1 MDKVIKHGIQLST
14 SLDPSSQKE
23 LRTTLETIFSEAG
36 SKLDFNTPQNR
47 ANIENLAKAFQSIF
61 TKAGNTS
68 IDFSKIM
75 KMPSDKMFAELGTIA
90 ATQFW
95 DAWNSVAGGVGTSKG
110 QMDFSA
116 QFDKLIKQRDNL
128 MRKQESIEKKNRIK
142 TEQASKLDK
151 SYGELINDTYDK
163 PKTLSDTSNLASRAK
178 EALAAFREA
187 EGALIELDD
196 QNKVNATS
204 LNKWLSAAK
213 ELSLVYNTIN
223 KMGDAQRDSFM
234 SQMSRGDKSFFAGN
248 SFDKSLDFG
257 GDILEGF
264 IDKNDVGDS
273 LDTVNKQLAQV
284 NAQITQLTSQHPEL
298 IDKQKAIEAEES
310 INRISEAYDRLH
322 VKSGANKGNLSARG
336 IKDIVSALNYAPK
349 STGNYSLTDDMDS
362 VKISKIA
369 AQEQKAY
376 KQLDALANQYVNSEG
391 SAWEKRAQH
400 LLKFIRE
407 YEAQVNNP
415 TMNQEMTKAW
425 SGLYQELKPM
435 EAMTQNM
442 LQNVLNMANNMP
454 VTNMNVSEEDGRNAA
469 INAQNEADA
478 DAKSRAEAD
487 AKVKSDIKSAEAS
500 KQAAI
505 AAEQERAAKEASAQA
520 TEKQAQLNN
529 KIGYH
534 YGNLFGGKSGARD
547 TFGQTL
553 DNLTVDAKPGSPS
566 SYGYGI
572 LGGGLF
578 YVDNPNLFGDQAPSK
593 GSKFIN
599 GIDFSKYNLYLA
611 NTEERVANLASL
623 MSNLQRF
630 AVKQAVPAYTG
641 FDQQLSGVSIDTL
654 WQQMQVVFENVN
666 MTKQEFNQFIQEMIR
681 LLQSSGAYLEKE
693 TGELAFSN
701 IPDTVDN
708 SDNMSTR
715 LLKRLGYQG
724 VSTAGTSFNGMDQG
738 SVLFDFQNDDIV
750 AFFDKLDTAIQHY
763 NKTLTESDP
772 SKITNS
778 LEIVK
783 EIDAIIERI
792 NAHKSIMTEATGG
805 KFDTSGYDTTL
816 KELEARRAMLVAS
829 DENAGKTQQEA
840 GAHKTNSG
848 AIKEETA
855 AQEQLNQ
862 AETKNPPAQEEAGV
876 HSANAE
882 AISAEANAQERLNVA
897 ESQEP
902 VARNETS
909 IHEANTAAIE
919 KEAAAQEKL
928 NSSKIIDL
936 YWAAK
941 HPEIHPGELEGALQ
955 NNPNLASDLIAQR
968 DDLQQKMQ
976 PVNDMASRISKM
988 SSIKNIPFGD
998 LYQEAAN
1005 VGKQLS
1011 TMYDDGIRDTEE
1023 YVALQYKLINIFEK
1037 LSVSYGGVKG
1047 SGARDKSQLYQW
1059 LGDSVYQR
1067 TGYNPMQDGRT
1078 VDAIWGQDTHSIAK
1092 TSNQMFGLK
1101 EMAANIL
1108 NYDGIGSL
1116 GLKVDADDLSN
1127 LNFIIDELTKIK
1139 QSSITAKTSV
1149 DALNESLAQKNQIE
1163 QTGGEQTAVTAQQI
1177 QSYEQLCQIVEKYNQ
1192 LVAQGGLKSP
1202 MDMDVYDGVAD
1213 SLEGVVSEDQLNKF
1227 KTPLDVNTLAQQL
1240 GIEVPQAAQQAS
1252 NAINEVAGAQERLNQ
1267 AEGQNPQTSEAIKRE
1282 AISYDELKQKVEAYF
1297 KIRQQMAASKDM
1309 RLSSALDAAKADI
1322 TNLFPKTGDGVTATA
1337 STISN
1342 MFASTKWNADNTLE
1356 RLASLLGVEI
1366 PQAANA
1372 SKQAVDGLNNSLEKQ
1387 NTIENSDN
1395 STAEVS
1401 EENAETQA
1409 IQQQNQALQENINL
1423 KQQSNAQIGTG
1434 VAGGVT
1440 TDGGADVSAEAGQL
1454 ANLQNAI
1461 AAVTTA
1467 VGEKTRAFTTEEA
1480 EVARVVGAEI
1490 ASLDTLD
1497 QKVLSIKGTLEGLLS
1512 NLKTG
1517 QSDIGAGLGNITV
1530 TVNKTDGADT
1540 EQKGSWALDT
1550 TVQSVRT
1557 SIDGVRTD
1565 IGNVINA
1572 IGNINTQPSDNNSG
1586 VTLATESTLGAVKA
1600 VLDAINGKIV
1610 AGTKGGSSKQSSG
1623 KTGDSSN
1630 KKTDTSEK
1638 KPKDTSKKDEAAQ
1651 AKRIET
1657 LQKEIGTLRGEV
1669 NNVTNDGVR
1678 KALEA
1683 EIALRERI
1691 IQLIQEGSAMSSQEE
1706 ARQITDLSEKT
1717 KAAKAAAKEEKNAQK
1732 KAAKKAESDQKKAYD
1747 NFVKETRKE
1756 AGMAQ
1761 SQSVINKAHGTLT
1774 DAALIDNKTPE
1785 ATAKVQQLHAALE
1798 QLRATYAEINSKPGP
1813 VKPEDQQRLI
1823 AQRENVQQLQG
1834 TVAQLVEEHQRLNGV
1849 NAQQIGTTSLGL
1861 GASSE
1866 AQQKAITDAVMAA
1879 TKGRA
1884 AIKGFNADT
1893 NELTYTLKTGAN
1905 QFTVFKAAIDRTN
1918 GSIMTVRGNTTQ
1930 ALGVFAS
1937 IGKKIKEYSYYFTG
1951 SMMIYRAIAWVR
1963 EGITAIKDIDTALT
1977 ELKKVTD
1984 ATEESYEKFLD
1995 TAAKT
2000 ADKVGSTIKDVI
2012 SSTADWARLNIWV
2025 SYMVT
2030 YRQTP
2035 ILKRGTSRDG
2045 QSRG

>member
-95 DAWNSVAGGVGTSKG
+95 DAWNSVASRVGTSKG

-116 QFDKLIKQRDNL
+116 QLDKLIKQRDNL

-213 ELSLVYNTIN
+213 ELSLVYNTIK

-273 LDTVNKQLAQV
+273 LDIVNKQLAQV

-701 IPDTVDN
+701 IPDAVDN

-724 VSTAGTSFNGMDQG
+724 VSTAGTSFNGINQG
-738 SVLFDFQNDDIV
+738 SVLFDFQNDDII

-805 KFDTSGYDTTL
+805 KFDTSGYDATL
-816 KELEARRAMLVAS
+816 KELAARRAMLMTS
-829 DENAGKTQQEA
+829 DENVGKTQQEA
-840 GAHKTNSG
+840 VAHNNNSG

-855 AQEQLNQ
+855 AQERLNQ
-862 AETKNPPAQEEAGV
+862 AEGQNPPAQDDSGV
-876 HSANAE
+876 HDANAKAIMNEADAYDYLFNKTVQALEKNNNTFDDYEQMLAQTGGESIDEYRNNRDVYQRARALVEEGFIDQQTEWKDNTGIHNANAE
-882 AISAEANAQERLNVA
+882 AINVEANAQERLNVA
-897 ESQEP
+897 ETKNP
-902 VARNETS
+902 VAQSDSGIHNENAS
-909 IHEANTAAIE
+909 AIQNEAR
-919 KEAAAQEKL
+919 AQEQL
-928 NSSKIIDL
+928 
-936 YWAAK
+936 AAK
-941 HPEIHPGELEGALQ
+941 IKETQSL
-955 NNPNLASDLIAQR
+955 
-968 DDLQQKMQ
+968 
-976 PVNDMASRISKM
+976 
-988 SSIKNIPFGD
+988 IKNQQAWLKTLDPYLNDANYATTGKKAATDQLRDATQRLINYRRNPEEYTYESMAEQKRVVD
-998 LYQEAAN
+998 WNKAYQEAQRQGVAD
-1005 VGKQLS
+1005 S
-1011 TMYDDGIRDTEE
+1011 TLTKYYTDATSQYEE
-1023 YVALQYKLINIFEK
+1023 ALQALQKE
-1037 LSVSYGGVKG
+1037 
-1047 SGARDKSQLYQW
+1047 RDYRAQ
-1059 LGDSVYQR
+1059 V
-1067 TGYNPMQDGRT
+1067 
-1078 VDAIWGQDTHSIAK
+1078 
-1092 TSNQMFGLK
+1092 LK
-1101 EMAANIL
+1101 EAEAELQVLQQQANTQNQI
-1108 NYDGIGSL
+1108 N
-1116 GLKVDADDLSN
+1116 
-1127 LNFIIDELTKIK
+1127 
-1139 QSSITAKTSV
+1139 TAKTQEPKST
-1149 DALNESLAQKNQIE
+1149 DDTSQINNEN
-1163 QTGGEQTAVTAQQI
+1163 GAVAQQV
-1177 QSYEQLCQIVEKYNQ
+1177 QSYEQLCQVVEKYNQ
-1192 LVAQGGLKSP
+1192 LVAQGGIKSP
-1202 MDMDVYDGVAD
+1202 ADMDVYDGVAD
-1213 SLEGVVSEDQLNKF
+1213 SLDGVVPEDQLNKF
-1227 KTPLDVNTLAQQL
+1227 KTPLDINTLAQQL
-1240 GIEVPQAAQQAS
+1240 GIEVPQAAQQVA

-1282 AISYDELKQKVEAYF
+1282 AISYDELRQKVEAYF
-1297 KIRQQMAASKDM
+1297 KIRQQMTASKDM

-1342 MFASTKWNADNTLE
+1342 MFASTKWNVDNTLE
-1356 RLASLLGVEI
+1356 YLASLLGVEI

-1423 KQQSNAQIGTG
+1423 KQQSNAQTGTAVVDTG
-1434 VAGGVT
+1434 ITPSGVT
-1440 TDGGADVSAEAGQL
+1440 TDGGADVAAESTQL
-1454 ANLQNAI
+1454 ANLQSI
-1461 AAVTTA
+1461 LAAVTTA
-1467 VGEKTRAFTTEEA
+1467 VGAKTQAFTAEEA
-1480 EVARVVGAEI
+1480 EVKRVVASEI
-1490 ASLDTLD
+1490 GSLNELE

-1517 QSDIGAGLGNITV
+1517 QSDVGAGLGNITV
-1530 TVNKTDGADT
+1530 TVNKTDGADA

-1557 SIDGVRTD
+1557 SLDGVRID
-1565 IGNVINA
+1565 LGNVISA
-1572 IGNINTQPSDNNSG
+1572 IGNINTQPSDTNSG
-1586 VTLATESTLGAVKA
+1586 ATLATESTLGAVKA

-1623 KTGDSSN
+1623 KTDSS
-1630 KKTDTSEK
+1630 SEK
-1638 KPKDTSKKDEAAQ
+1638 KTGTSQKKSDGADTSKKDTAAQ
-1651 AKRIET
+1651 TKHIEA
-1657 LQKEIGTLRGEV
+1657 LQKEIGARQGELA
-1669 NNVTNDGVR
+1669 NATNDRVR
-1678 KALEA
+1678 QALQE
-1683 EIALRERI
+1683 EIALREHI
-1691 IQLIQEGSAMSSQEE
+1691 IQLIQKGSAMSAQEE
-1706 ARQITDLSEKT
+1706 ARQIKDLSEKT
-1717 KAAKAAAKEEKNAQK
+1717 KAAKEAAKEETKAQK
-1732 KAAKKAESDQKKAYD
+1732 KAAADQQKVQKKAYD
-1747 NFVKETRKE
+1747 DFVKETRKE
-1756 AGMAQ
+1756 AGL
-1761 SQSVINKAHGTLT
+1761 SQASSTINKAHGTLT

-1834 TVAQLVEEHQRLNGV
+1834 AVAQLVEEHQRLNGV

-1963 EGITAIKDIDTALT
+1963 EGITAIKEIDTALT

-2000 ADKVGSTIKDVI
+2000 ADKVGSTIKEVV
-2012 SSTADWARLNIWV
+2012 SSTADWARLNI
-2025 SYMVT
+2025 
-2030 YRQTP
+2030 
-2035 ILKRGTSRDG
+2035 
-2045 QSRG
+2045 